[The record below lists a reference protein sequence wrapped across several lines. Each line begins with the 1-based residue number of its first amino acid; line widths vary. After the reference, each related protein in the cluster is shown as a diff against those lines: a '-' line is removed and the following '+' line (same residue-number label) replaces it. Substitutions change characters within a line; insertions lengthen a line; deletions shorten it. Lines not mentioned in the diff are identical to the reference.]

1 MKKIVLI
8 IIMILLLL
16 VTRVKGEKIGALTE
30 VLKPGSIEVSKDR
43 LYVVEGATFYVYS
56 LKDLGLITTFG
67 KSGEGPGELK
77 VVPMFSNRIKA
88 LHDKLFAEGMSKVIF
103 FSKDATL
110 LREIRKKGGFTTFKV
125 MPIKENFAAVR
136 MLNPTEKDKKYYLA
150 LSLLDPEMNVKKIL
164 YKQEFP
170 EREKDIIMVTDS
182 IHFEV
187 YKDKLYVEESER
199 GFLIEVFD
207 SKGDKLF
214 EIKKNFT
221 RQTLTEK
228 DKAAILKNFKED
240 NFVRMMVK
248 GAGGWE
254 NFKTT
259 VNFIYPDT
267 FPPIQDITVTDD
279 KLYVSTY
286 NNNKKGDKVKYIVMD
301 LKGNIISTPY
311 MPVPRDSSFLA
322 KTFGRDNRFYGI
334 TNGKFYYLM
343 ENEDDEVWEVHAVE
357 IK

>member
-1 MKKIVLI
+1 MRKIILI
-8 IIMILLLL
+8 IVMILLLL
-16 VTRVKGEKIGALTE
+16 GTRVQGEKIGAWTE
-30 VLKPGSIEVSKDR
+30 VLKPESIEVSKDR
-43 LYVVEGATFYVYS
+43 LYVVEGAIFYVYS
-56 LKDLGLITTFG
+56 LKDLSLITKFG

-88 LHDKLFAEGMSKVIF
+88 LHDKLFVEGMSKVIF
-103 FSKDATL
+103 FSKDAKL

-125 MPIKENFAAVR
+125 MPIKENFVAIR
-136 MLNPTEKDKKYYLA
+136 ILSPTEKDKKYYLA

-207 SKGDKLF
+207 STGSQLF

-221 RQTLTEK
+221 KRKVTEK

-240 NFVRMMVK
+240 NFIRMMVK
-248 GAGGWE
+248 GA
-254 NFKTT
+254 
-259 VNFIYPDT
+259 
-267 FPPIQDITVTDD
+267 
-279 KLYVSTY
+279 
-286 NNNKKGDKVKYIVMD
+286 
-301 LKGNIISTPY
+301 
-311 MPVPRDSSFLA
+311 
-322 KTFGRDNRFYGI
+322 
-334 TNGKFYYLM
+334 
-343 ENEDDEVWEVHAVE
+343 
-357 IK
+357 